1 VPRYESSFPVRQGNI
16 VRPYVDGVDYYSDLY
31 DHFKSARK
39 TICISD
45 WWFSAK
51 MYLKRPKDL
60 NKDSRLDRLLIE
72 ANSRNVM
79 VYIIL
84 WQEVTGSAYNN
95 ANDALQLFKPYPN
108 IKVLTHPWHFLPELT
123 EWLGYVYWT
132 HHEKMVIIDNEI
144 VFMGGLDLC
153 LGRWDT
159 HDHTLKDV
167 ETPYIWT
174 SWDYSN
180 VRVKD
185 FGKGWENDESETPID
200 RNVVPRMPWHDI
212 AMSVKGPIV
221 KDIVFHFRDRW
232 NFIDNDT
239 LSKYDAI
246 STEDGDGGYSQSLN
260 QATEFISSELEK
272 EAAKASAPHS
282 AGDLNNMAAFV
293 RGTYKNRFKAPII
306 SKERKEQYRDLNL
319 ISQAESENSPHE
331 NGAECQLLISGCKW
345 NLGFKVPEKS
355 IMHAYIDL
363 INNAEHFIYIENQF
377 FVSSTAGDEVHN
389 QISEALT
396 NRIIRAKETN
406 QRFKVIVLVPLL
418 PAFVG
423 EVDDDGMSAMI
434 LNQTINWQV
443 KTIHREDSD
452 SCMFK
457 LLRNAGIEMSDYI
470 RFYSLRNH
478 DHLRQPVT
486 ELIYIHCKAMVVDD
500 KYAIIG
506 SANINDRSLYGDRD
520 SEVALVIKGSET
532 VQGSMLNQHYDKFKV
547 AHDLRVSLCMEHL
560 GVSDPSIVEDPF
572 SEEFSN
578 LWINTARENTEFY
591 RRVFGCY
598 PDDTI
603 QYYSQV
609 KELKNNAHLDEYE
622 QRKGSV
628 RGHLVEY
635 PLNFLAKETLQASFE
650 SPLLQNELFT

>member
-1 VPRYESSFPVRQGNI
+1 
-16 VRPYVDGVDYYSDLY
+16 
-31 DHFKSARK
+31 
-39 TICISD
+39 
-45 WWFSAK
+45 
-51 MYLKRPKDL
+51 
-60 NKDSRLDRLLIE
+60 
-72 ANSRNVM
+72 
-79 VYIIL
+79 
-84 WQEVTGSAYNN
+84 
-95 ANDALQLFKPYPN
+95 
-108 IKVLTHPWHFLPELT
+108 
-123 EWLGYVYWT
+123 
-132 HHEKMVIIDNEI
+132 
-144 VFMGGLDLC
+144 
-153 LGRWDT
+153 
-159 HDHTLKDV
+159 
-167 ETPYIWT
+167 
-174 SWDYSN
+174 
-180 VRVKD
+180 
-185 FGKGWENDESETPID
+185 
-200 RNVVPRMPWHDI
+200 MPWHDI